1 MDVLRVQLISKSQ
14 SDQRAGRAGREF
26 DGAVYRL
33 YTRKDYVKMEEFPP
47 PEILRSKLSR
57 VLLLAAVSLGITNFK
72 KFSLPDRPTDKV
84 AIFCIVCVHCSQC
97 TPKVNCFLIL
107 VCFYRPYSML

>member
-1 MDVLRVQLISKSQ
+1 MQLISKSQ

-84 AIFCIVCVHCSQC
+84 AILLHCMCPLQSMYAKSKLLSY
-97 TPKVNCFLIL
+97 TRV
-107 VCFYRPYSML
+107 FYRPYSML